1 MYFIS
6 TLHIPTTTKIPTV
19 QNMKKSERTKIIIIK
34 KNEKQKLKQKKESTN
49 KAKTYTSANKRKTNR
64 LELLLW
70 KDDANELRTK
80 SATFKVCFHSVC
92 SFIIPICT
100 TKELNIVHVYKG
112 TYALAWFYVGKYS
125 EALKEK
131 RICINFIGIAFTK
144 LPSSSPIRLLYSSDC
159 CVCVL
164 EMVARSVVDIF
175 QNLS

>member
-1 MYFIS
+1 
-6 TLHIPTTTKIPTV
+6 
-19 QNMKKSERTKIIIIK
+19 MKKSERTKIIIIK
-34 KNEKQKLKQKKESTN
+34 KKWKTKIETKKESTN

-144 LPSSSPIRLLYSSDC
+144 LPSSSPIRLLCSSNC
-159 CVCVL
+159 CVL

-175 QNLS
+175 RNLS